1 MAAVR
6 RGITEMTFSILPDNF
21 NAALAEVKAGR
32 AKIAEQAA
40 EIEDLKEGD
49 EILKCI
55 AEEID
60 HIKYVGTYADGVIEL
75 HQQLTAEQHKVKVLV
90 DALERFIDSHEEC
103 TDFDGFTAQ
112 ITSMEDYHEAQEA
125 LATVKG
131 E

>member
-1 MAAVR
+1 
-6 RGITEMTFSILPDNF
+6 MTFSILPDNF

-90 DALERFIDSHEEC
+90 DALELAAE
-103 TDFDGFTAQ
+103 Q
-112 ITSMEDYHEAQEA
+112 IRKCDYTPARSTLLVT
-125 LATVKG
+125 LAAVK
-131 E
+131 EK